1 MDKERG
7 SSVDLRCEPKR
18 TEKGTPPMVSLLE
31 LFVSVD
37 DFCQIFLPIWEARQL
52 EDGSKKR
59 LRRGQLSISE
69 IMTIIIYFH
78 QSQYRNF
85 KAYYIEHVCQ
95 HLRSEFPN
103 LVSYERFVALMPSA
117 FGPLSAYLK
126 SLYGHCRGISFVDST
141 ALSVCDNHRI
151 HNHKVFAGFADRGKG
166 SMGWF
171 FGFKLHLVV
180 NDRGE
185 LLACQITP
193 ASTDDRKPVPELCKR
208 LFGKLIADRGY
219 ISQALFEQLLETF
232 NLQLITKLRKNMKN
246 RLMPWMDKLLL
257 RKRAII
263 ESVIDQLKNISQ
275 IEHTRHRNPIN
286 AFINIIAGLIAYCHQ
301 PKKPSL
307 NLFPSHLLSA

>member
-1 MDKERG
+1 M
-7 SSVDLRCEPKR
+7 
-18 TEKGTPPMVSLLE
+18 MSLLE

-37 DFCQIFLPIWEARQL
+37 DFCQFFLPIWEAQQL
-52 EDGSKKR
+52 EEGSKKR
-59 LRRGQLSISE
+59 LRRRQLSTSE

-85 KAYYIEHVCQ
+85 KAYYTEHVCQ
-95 HLRSEFPN
+95 HLCSEFPN
-103 LVSYERFVALMPSA
+103 LVSYERFVALMPSV
-117 FGPLSAYLK
+117 FGPLSAYLR
-126 SLYGHCRGISFVDST
+126 SLYGHCHGISFVDST
-141 ALSVCDNHRI
+141 ALSVWDNHRI
-151 HNHKVFAGFADRGKG
+151 HTHKVFAGYAERGKG

-171 FGFKLHLVV
+171 YGFKLHLVV

-193 ASTDDRKPVPELCKR
+193 ASTDDRKSLPDLCKR

-232 NLQLITKLRKNMKN
+232 DLQLITKLRKNMKN

-275 IEHTRHRNPIN
+275 IEHTRHRSPLN
-286 AFINIIAGLIAYCHQ
+286 AFINVIAGLIAYCHQ

-307 NLFPSHLLSA
+307 HLSPSGLLSA

>member
-1 MDKERG
+1 M
-7 SSVDLRCEPKR
+7 
-18 TEKGTPPMVSLLE
+18 MSLLE

-37 DFCQIFLPIWEARQL
+37 DFCQVFLPFWESKQL
-52 EDGSKKR
+52 ADGSRKR
-59 LRRGQLSISE
+59 LRAGQLRVSE
-69 IMTIIIYFH
+69 IMTIIIHFH

-85 KAYYIEHVCQ
+85 KAYYREHVCQ
-95 HLRSEFPN
+95 HLRSEFPG
-103 LVSYERFVALMPSA
+103 LVSYERFVVLMPSV

-126 SLYGHCRGISFVDST
+126 SLYGRCHGISFIDST

-151 HNHKVFAGFADRGKG
+151 HNHKVFAKFAQRGKG

-171 FGFKLHLVV
+171 YGFKLHLVI

-193 ASTDDRKPVPELCKR
+193 ANVDDRKPVPVLCKR
-208 LFGKLIADRGY
+208 LFGKLFADRGY
-219 ISQALFEQLLETF
+219 ISQSLFEQLLETF

-246 RLMPWMDKLLL
+246 RLMPLMDKLLL

-307 NLFPSHLLSA
+307 ILFPSAFLPA

>member
-1 MDKERG
+1 M
-7 SSVDLRCEPKR
+7 
-18 TEKGTPPMVSLLE
+18 MSLLE

-37 DFCQIFLPIWEARQL
+37 DFCQSFLPTWEARQL

-59 LRRGQLSISE
+59 LRRGQLSVSE

-85 KAYYIEHVCQ
+85 KAYYTEHVCQ
-95 HLRSEFPN
+95 HLRREFPN
-103 LVSYERFVALMPSA
+103 LVSYERFVALMPSV
-117 FGPLSAYLK
+117 FGPLSAYLR
-126 SLYGHCRGISFVDST
+126 SLYGRCHGISFIDST

-151 HNHKVFAGFADRGKG
+151 HHHKVFAGYADRGKG

-171 FGFKLHLVV
+171 YGFKLHLAV

-232 NLQLITKLRKNMKN
+232 NLQLITKLKKNMKN
-246 RLMPWMDKLLL
+246 RLMPWIDKLLL

-275 IEHTRHRNPIN
+275 IEHTRHRSPIN

-307 NLFPSHLLSA
+307 NLLSSGLLSA